1 MMREVEEVVVG
12 IGIVEGFVVLNFVVD
27 SSWNVEE
34 VVASFLE
41 EKVNVVAFD
50 LVEMEEESCLVGT
63 EVASY
68 QEEMEAFGLVGM
80 EAFGLEEKDVASYQ
94 EETEVVEIQ
103 EEKEEASFQEEKERI
118 LNFDW
123 VA

>member
-1 MMREVEEVVVG
+1 M
-12 IGIVEGFVVLNFVVD
+12 
-27 SSWNVEE
+27 
-34 VVASFLE
+34 ASFLE

-68 QEEMEAFGLVGM
+68 QEE
-80 EAFGLEEKDVASYQ
+80 
-94 EETEVVEIQ
+94 TEVVEIQ
-103 EEKEEASFQEEKERI
+103 EEMEEASYQEGKERN